1 MKEEWI
7 WFSYKRPKRLHI
19 HDLIYSIVLLSI
31 LSKSSFCDLNCLA
44 TTIFY
49 RHTFSFILNESPFS
63 LFLHLLSILRGCR
76 HSKICNNFERIT
88 RLKSLSVHISYQKYI
103 FLTSWINFLFSRH
116 RENHISTFKSMSCR
130 TKLFCSQKWL
140 PLLPILKINF
150 QINEM
155 NIPRWIQQ
163 YWYYTNYDRI
173 SHKTINLVINN
184 G

>member
-7 WFSYKRPKRLHI
+7 WFSCKRSKRLHI
-19 HDLIYSIVLLSI
+19 HDLIYSIVLLSNLII
-31 LSKSSFCDLNCLA
+31 LNYTYCDLNCLA
-44 TTIFY
+44 TIIFY

-63 LFLHLLSILRGCR
+63 LFLNLISILRGCR

-130 TKLFCSQKWL
+130 TKLFAVK
-140 PLLPILKINF
+140 
-150 QINEM
+150 
-155 NIPRWIQQ
+155 
-163 YWYYTNYDRI
+163 
-173 SHKTINLVINN
+173 N
-184 G
+184 GYHYCLYLRSIFR

>member
-103 FLTSWINFLFSRH
+103 FWLHELTFYSADIEKITYLLLKVCHVEQNFFAV
-116 RENHISTFKSMSCR
+116 K
-130 TKLFCSQKWL
+130 
-140 PLLPILKINF
+140 
-150 QINEM
+150 
-155 NIPRWIQQ
+155 
-163 YWYYTNYDRI
+163 
-173 SHKTINLVINN
+173 N
-184 G
+184 GYHYCLYLRSIFR